1 MFEDFILWFSSL
13 ELLLKV
19 FWSCAIVSSLFFV
32 VQFVLTLIGIGDA
45 DVDMD
50 GMDSVDAMSGDGGM
64 ALFTVK
70 NLIHFFLGVGWGGV
84 SLWNV
89 IPSKILLVLVC
100 LLIGIFMVAL
110 FIWLFKKMRSI
121 ESRGSYDPHE
131 AVGAICDVYLSIP
144 AAHTGKGKVQI
155 SLRGA
160 VLEMDALTSG
170 ERLGTGTKVR
180 VVELLDN
187 HTVLVEAIDN

>member
-1 MFEDFILWFSSL
+1 MLEDFALWFSSL

-45 DVDMD
+45 DMD
-50 GMDSVDAMSGDGGM
+50 GMDSVDVMSGDGGM

-70 NLIHFFLGVGWGGV
+70 NLIHFFLGVGWAGV
-84 SLWNV
+84 SLWNL
-89 IPSKILLVLVC
+89 IPSKILLVLVS
-100 LLIGIFMVAL
+100 LLMGVFMVVL
-110 FIWLFKKMRSI
+110 FIWLFRKMRSI
-121 ESRGSYDPHE
+121 ESHGSYDPRE
-131 AVGAICDVYLSIP
+131 AVGAVCDVYLSIP
-144 AAHTGKGKVQI
+144 AARSGKGKVQI

-170 ERLGTGTKVR
+170 ERLATGAKVR
-180 VVELLDN
+180 VTELLDN
-187 HTVLVEAIDN
+187 HTVLVDAVGN